1 MVRIRPDGHLVF
13 MGRYKDMLKVGGENV
28 APAEIEGRLLE
39 LEASPRWR
47 WSATPIPAWARCR
60 WPTWWRPAAPSS
72 VADEVL
78 GSLRGRI
85 ASFKVPRHARVV
97 DSLPMTS
104 SGKVRKVELRAHALE
119 ELGDPHHS

>member
-39 LEASPRWR
+39 LDGVAEVAVVGYPDPRLGR
-47 WSATPIPAWARCR
+47 GAGGLRGGGR
-60 WPTWWRPAAPSS
+60 RAPSS

-78 GSLRGRI
+78 GTCGA
-85 ASFKVPRHARVV
+85 ASPASRSPATCGWSTRC
-97 DSLPMTS
+97 
-104 SGKVRKVELRAHALE
+104 R
-119 ELGDPHHS
+119 